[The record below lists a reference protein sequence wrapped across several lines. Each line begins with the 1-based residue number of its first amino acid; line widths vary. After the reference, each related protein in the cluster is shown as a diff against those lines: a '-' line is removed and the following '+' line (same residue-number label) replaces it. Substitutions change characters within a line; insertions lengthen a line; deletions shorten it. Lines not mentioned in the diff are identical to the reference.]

1 MSSARFSDMPLS
13 DRHKQMRW
21 RNIAVALILLG
32 LVVLFFFITIAK
44 MGGQTMHVF

>member
-1 MSSARFSDMPLS
+1 MPLH

-21 RNIAVALILLG
+21 RNIVVALILIG

-44 MGGQTMHVF
+44 MGSQS

>member
-1 MSSARFSDMPLS
+1 MSSARSFDMPLS

-21 RNIAVALILLG
+21 RNIAVALILIG

-44 MGGQTMHVF
+44 MGTNTAP

>member
-1 MSSARFSDMPLS
+1 MPLH

-21 RNIAVALILLG
+21 RNLAVALILVG

-44 MGGQTMHVF
+44 MGGHS